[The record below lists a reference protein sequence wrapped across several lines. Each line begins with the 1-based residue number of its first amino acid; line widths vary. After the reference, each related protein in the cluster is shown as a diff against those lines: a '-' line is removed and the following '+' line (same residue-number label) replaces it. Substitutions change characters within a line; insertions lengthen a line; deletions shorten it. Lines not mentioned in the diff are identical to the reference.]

1 MEEGLA
7 VGEQPLCTTVA
18 TVVHVRRYRL
28 SRVNSL
34 QEPEPVGE
42 YASIEQL
49 LLALLLLLR
58 EKGTLLIEVVE

>member
-1 MEEGLA
+1 MYHCGHK
-7 VGEQPLCTTVA
+7 
-18 TVVHVRRYRL
+18 VHVKRYRL

-34 QEPEPVGE
+34 QEPEHVGE